1 MLFIRSLVFNVVFYV
16 HMIFWLFFCII
27 ALPFPKFVTRWIM
40 VTWAHQVPYL
50 LKWICNIEIEA
61 RGLHNIPE
69 GKVIVACNHQ
79 SFLEI
84 ILLAKHLKFPLMM
97 FKVSLGRIPAFGWSL
112 YKLRFIPIVRGGRAK
127 TIKFIVSA
135 SKSRILDNGQVMIFP
150 EGTRVAPGQVL
161 KLKQGVIAIYE
172 ALHLD
177 CLPVAQNAGLFW
189 PRNSFMRY
197 PGKVVIEFMPL
208 IDKDLDRDD
217 FTEQLHST
225 MMTKKIALEQE
236 SFCANNPPPTP
247 ETAKWLEAAKNQTI
261 IIKDGQVKI
270 DGSIT
275 NIN

>member
-1 MLFIRSLVFNVVFYV
+1 
-16 HMIFWLFFCII
+16 MILWLAICII
-27 ALPFPKFVTRWIM
+27 VLPLPKTVTRWIM

-50 LKWICNIEIEA
+50 LKWICNIEVEA
-61 RGLHNIPE
+61 RGLDNIPD

-84 ILLAKHLKFPLMM
+84 ILLAKYLKFPMMM

-127 TIKFIVSA
+127 TIKFIVEA
-135 SKSRILDNGQVMIFP
+135 SKSRILSNGQVMIFP
-150 EGTRVAPGQVL
+150 EGTRVAPGEVL

-197 PGKVVIEFMPL
+197 PGKVIIEFMPV
-208 IDKDLDRDD
+208 IDKDLERDK

-225 MMTKKIALEQE
+225 IMNKKLALEQE
-236 SFCANNPPPTP
+236 TFRTANPPPVVD
-247 ETAKWLEAAKNQTI
+247 TAKWVDDAKDKTI
-261 IIKDGQVKI
+261 TVKNGEI
-270 DGSIT
+270 EIT
-275 NIN
+275 